1 MDYINLTAETIA
13 EIRGT
18 KEIIPKLV
26 TDSLTIDFETM
37 PEVEKL
43 MHKLMDDATKALDGK
58 KTYDTWQEGYEHIF
72 QYIINNKEFVVSTFN
87 SLSREFLERYLY
99 NEAYILLIGV
109 VEEKAAG
116 ARTGRK
122 AAGGF

>member
-1 MDYINLTAETIA
+1 MDYINLTADVFA

-43 MHKLMDDATKALDGK
+43 MHKLIDELDTKALELCI
-58 KTYDTWQEGYEHIF
+58 TEGI
-72 QYIINNKEFVVSTFN
+72 
-87 SLSREFLERYLY
+87 SL
-99 NEAYILLIGV
+99 
-109 VEEKAAG
+109 EKAREKMKIEINSIYG
-116 ARTGRK
+116 VPENYREDYIND
-122 AAGGF
+122 

>member
-1 MDYINLTAETIA
+1 MDYINLTADVFA

-43 MHKLMDDATKALDGK
+43 MHKLIDELDTKALELCI
-58 KTYDTWQEGYEHIF
+58 TEGISLEEAREKMKIEINSIYGVPENYRED
-72 QYIINNKEFVVSTFN
+72 YIND
-87 SLSREFLERYLY
+87 
-99 NEAYILLIGV
+99 
-109 VEEKAAG
+109 
-116 ARTGRK
+116 
-122 AAGGF
+122 

>member
-43 MHKLMDDATKALDGK
+43 MHKIMDELDTKVLELCI
-58 KTYDTWQEGYEHIF
+58 TEGISLEEAREKIK
-72 QYIINNKEFVVSTFN
+72 IEINSIYGLPEN
-87 SLSREFLERYLY
+87 
-99 NEAYILLIGV
+99 LLGD
-109 VEEKAAG
+109 
-116 ARTGRK
+116 
-122 AAGGF
+122 

>member
-43 MHKLMDDATKALDGK
+43 MHKLMDELDTKVLELCITEGISLEEARK
-58 KTYDTWQEGYEHIF
+58 K
-72 QYIINNKEFVVSTFN
+72 NKN
-87 SLSREFLERYLY
+87 
-99 NEAYILLIGV
+99 
-109 VEEKAAG
+109 
-116 ARTGRK
+116 
-122 AAGGF
+122 

>member
-43 MHKLMDDATKALDGK
+43 MHKLMDELDTKVLELCI
-58 KTYDTWQEGYEHIF
+58 TEGISLEEAREKIK
-72 QYIINNKEFVVSTFN
+72 IEINSIYGLPEN
-87 SLSREFLERYLY
+87 Y
-99 NEAYILLIGV
+99 
-109 VEEKAAG
+109 
-116 ARTGRK
+116 
-122 AAGGF
+122 

>member
-1 MDYINLTAETIA
+1 MDYINLTADVFA

-43 MHKLMDDATKALDGK
+43 MHKLMDELDTKALELCI
-58 KTYDTWQEGYEHIF
+58 TEGI
-72 QYIINNKEFVVSTFN
+72 
-87 SLSREFLERYLY
+87 SLEEAREKMNRY
-99 NEAYILLIGV
+99 V
-109 VEEKAAG
+109 KEKAKTEINSIYG
-116 ARTGRK
+116 VPK
-122 AAGGF
+122 NY

>member
-1 MDYINLTAETIA
+1 MDYINLTADVFA

-43 MHKLMDDATKALDGK
+43 MHKLIDELDTKALELCITEGISLEEAREK
-58 KTYDTWQEGYEHIF
+58 MKIEINSIYGVPKNNQEIDIYE
-72 QYIINNKEFVVSTFN
+72 
-87 SLSREFLERYLY
+87 
-99 NEAYILLIGV
+99 
-109 VEEKAAG
+109 
-116 ARTGRK
+116 
-122 AAGGF
+122 